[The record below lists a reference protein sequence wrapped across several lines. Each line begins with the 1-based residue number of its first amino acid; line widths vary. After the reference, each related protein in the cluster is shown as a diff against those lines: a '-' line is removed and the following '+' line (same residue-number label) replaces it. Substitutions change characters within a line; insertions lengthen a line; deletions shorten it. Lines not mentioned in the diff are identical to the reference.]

1 MTARE
6 LAAAGIAGTREKSD
20 GRRGGSHVSAQ
31 VEEKGVRTYFVHP
44 DSAKG

>member
-1 MTARE
+1 MGAEVEATFVPR
-6 LAAAGIAGTREKSD
+6 
-20 GRRGGSHVSAQ
+20 